1 MVHTINDMV
10 SQMDAIVSA
19 LDDLRSISNQS
30 NVLALNAAIEAVRA
44 GEAGRGFAVVA
55 DEVRKLSQD
64 ANDFSDRIR
73 DVVDAARVDISQT
86 QGVIA
91 KLASKDMSFAIQS
104 KMKVDSSFAA
114 LNKLNNTIERK
125 LGDVSVTIEKIS
137 KEVSDSVRSLRFE
150 DIVAQAI
157 DSTERQLERFDYT
170 ITKVV
175 DCLSTLID
183 AEDAVVVHEDCKLWQ
198 RLGGILR

>member
-1 MVHTINDMV
+1 MVHTINDMA

-19 LDDLRSISNQS
+19 LDDLRSIANQT

-73 DVVDAARVDISQT
+73 DVVDTTRVDISQT

-91 KLASKDMSFAIQS
+91 ELASKDMSFAIQS

-114 LNKLNNTIERK
+114 LTNLI
-125 LGDVSVTIEKIS
+125 IP
-137 KEVSDSVRSLRFE
+137 
-150 DIVAQAI
+150 
-157 DSTERQLERFDYT
+157 
-170 ITKVV
+170 
-175 DCLSTLID
+175 LSANSATF
-183 AEDAVVVHEDCKLWQ
+183 
-198 RLGGILR
+198 R